1 MNIENNLLIDSSVV
15 GLTRASLGLTIVA
28 LGLCGFMYSAV
39 ATGFGQV
46 LFPNQANGSLL
57 IENNRVLGSS
67 LVSQPFAQTQY
78 FQPRPS
84 ASKYDPMAMS
94 GSNMARTNPELHKI
108 VEQRLDK
115 ISAQEH
121 IEKSKI
127 PADLVTASGSGNDPD
142 ISVQSAMIQVKRVAQ
157 ARHLSEQQIMQ
168 LVQAYT
174 IQPTFGILGQTRVNV
189 LELNI
194 ALDQINK

>member
-1 MNIENNLLIDSSVV
+1 MNIEDNLLIDSSVV

-67 LVSQPFAQTQY
+67 LVSQPFAQAQY

-174 IQPTFGILGQTRVNV
+174 TQPTFGILGQTRVNV